1 MSDVSPPQGVSGD
14 PIESVRRQIDTLDSE
29 LLSLVARRL
38 QLAEEIVV
46 LKAPQAGLPIRPG
59 REVALLRRL
68 VQAAPEPLE
77 RELVVELWRA
87 LIAAS
92 LRRQRLIDVVVGG
105 GRGDPTRLFDI
116 ARRHFGARTR
126 IKDVGEA
133 QTALQ
138 KAVENP
144 ENTVAVTWWPAAPS
158 VGGWWPALSETRFQS
173 LRLIAGLPLLSTTGE
188 PEAAVFA
195 ASAPEASGS
204 GDVSLL
210 FANDAHHKVQRALNE
225 AGFDGREIARAEPR
239 VLIRVQGFLTSEDP
253 RAMALEH
260 AGLRNVRVLGAYAQ
274 I

>member
-38 QLAEEIVV
+38 QLAEEIVA

>member
-14 PIESVRRQIDTLDSE
+14 PIDSVRRQIDTLDSE

-38 QLAEEIVV
+38 QLAEEIVA

-260 AGLRNVRVLGAYAQ
+260 ASLRNVRVLGAYAQ